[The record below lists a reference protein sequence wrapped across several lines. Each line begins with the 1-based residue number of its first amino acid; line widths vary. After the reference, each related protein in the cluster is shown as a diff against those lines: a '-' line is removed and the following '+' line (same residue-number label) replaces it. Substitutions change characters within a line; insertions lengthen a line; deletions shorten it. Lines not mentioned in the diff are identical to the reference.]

1 MKKKIAFVII
11 RYGADVNGGAELH
24 CRMLAERL
32 VPYYNVEV
40 LTSTIRIFG
49 DPGQNYPAGTEVDN
63 GVTVRRF
70 PAQPVDGA
78 NYGLFRNRCKRAR
91 RLRQYLHAVGLLRPI
106 SSLHP
111 IWTFGAE
118 QELRYFLSQ
127 EGHTPELLE
136 HIAAHHEEYTALIFM
151 NFYYG
156 QAVLGSVIAP
166 EKSILVPMAHPD
178 KPLYYSMNAPMF
190 TRVRHIAFNTPA
202 EERLCRSVFGRA
214 LAPSSILGTGIEEA
228 APADWEQVRA
238 KYGLPARYVLYL
250 GRVTKPKIDRLLPNY
265 ERYLRRYGDHQATL
279 VLTGGIDPDIRRPE
293 NPSILFTGYV
303 SDEEKSAIVRH
314 ATVMVNPSPMESLS
328 LLMLEAMQNRIP
340 LLINGRSEVMKDHCK
355 LSGAAWWYNNAGDFC
370 RKLHRLLSDPELC
383 RSMGENGPDYVRK
396 NYDWEV
402 IIPKLRALIESI

>member
-32 VPYYNVEV
+32 VSYYDVEV

-49 DPGQNYPAGTEVDN
+49 NPERDYPAGIETEN
-63 GVTVRRF
+63 GVSVRRF

-111 IWTFGAE
+111 IWTFGTE

-156 QAVLGSVIAP
+156 QAVLGSAIA
-166 EKSILVPMAHPD
+166 
-178 KPLYYSMNAPMF
+178 
-190 TRVRHIAFNTPA
+190 RRRAFSYRWP
-202 EERLCRSVFGRA
+202 
-214 LAPSSILGTGIEEA
+214 
-228 APADWEQVRA
+228 
-238 KYGLPARYVLYL
+238 
-250 GRVTKPKIDRLLPNY
+250 
-265 ERYLRRYGDHQATL
+265 
-279 VLTGGIDPDIRRPE
+279 
-293 NPSILFTGYV
+293 
-303 SDEEKSAIVRH
+303 
-314 ATVMVNPSPMESLS
+314 
-328 LLMLEAMQNRIP
+328 IP
-340 LLINGRSEVMKDHCK
+340 TSRCIT
-355 LSGAAWWYNNAGDFC
+355 A
-370 RKLHRLLSDPELC
+370 
-383 RSMGENGPDYVRK
+383 
-396 NYDWEV
+396 
-402 IIPKLRALIESI
+402 